1 MEFLVDFMYQ
11 FAEENNW
18 EDEHIPEQLRSF
30 FTTWTFLTK
39 VEADTKLC
47 DYVLHNLYQYV
58 NTQLISQEEF
68 EEFMLDYII

>member
-11 FAEENNW
+11 FAEENSW
-18 EDEHIPEQLRSF
+18 EDGYIPEQLRSF
-30 FTTWTFLTK
+30 FTTWAFLAK

-68 EEFMLDYII
+68 EEFMLKFIV

>member
-11 FAEENNW
+11 FAEENSW
-18 EDEHIPEQLRSF
+18 EDGYIPEQLRSF
-30 FTTWTFLTK
+30 FTTWTFLAK

-68 EEFMLDYII
+68 EEFMLKFIV

>member
-11 FAEENNW
+11 FAEENSW
-18 EDEHIPEQLRSF
+18 EDGYIPEQLRSF
-30 FTTWTFLTK
+30 FTTWAFLAK
-39 VEADTKLC
+39 IEADTKLC

-68 EEFMLDYII
+68 EEFMLEYIV

>member
-11 FAEENNW
+11 FAEENSW
-18 EDEHIPEQLRSF
+18 EDEYIPEQLRSF
-30 FTTWTFLTK
+30 FTTWAFLAK
-39 VEADTKLC
+39 IEADTKLC

-68 EEFMLDYII
+68 EEFMLKFIV

>member
-18 EDEHIPEQLRSF
+18 EDEHTPEQLRSF
-30 FTTWTFLTK
+30 FTTWTFLAK

-47 DYVLHNLYQYV
+47 DYVLHNLR
-58 NTQLISQEEF
+58 L
-68 EEFMLDYII
+68 

>member
-11 FAEENNW
+11 FAEENSW
-18 EDEHIPEQLRSF
+18 EDGYIPEQLRSF
-30 FTTWTFLTK
+30 FTTWAFLAK

-58 NTQLISQEEF
+58 NTQLILQEEF
-68 EEFMLDYII
+68 EEFMLEYIV

>member
-11 FAEENNW
+11 FAEENSW
-18 EDEHIPEQLRSF
+18 EDGYIPEQLRSF
-30 FTTWTFLTK
+30 FTTWAFLAK

-58 NTQLISQEEF
+58 NTQFISQEEF
-68 EEFMLDYII
+68 EEFMLKFIV